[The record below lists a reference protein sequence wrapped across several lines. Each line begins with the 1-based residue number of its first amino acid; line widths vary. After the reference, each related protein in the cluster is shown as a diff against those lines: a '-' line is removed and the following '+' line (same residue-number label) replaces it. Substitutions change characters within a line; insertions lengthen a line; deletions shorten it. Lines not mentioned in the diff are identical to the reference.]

1 METTLYHSFN
11 ARNLSPDEIANSF
24 IENPQYADLLQVNHS
39 LLLGPRGCG
48 KTTLLKM
55 LMPQTIN
62 IWNNIP
68 GNDKIDLPFYGVYV
82 PTDNQW
88 KKQLIQLANS
98 FPLLP
103 DFSNIISKVIVNT
116 NVVKSVVNTFF
127 QLLEI
132 ENREDD
138 EFLKNKRNL
147 CIDLIRIFQLET
159 PISPDLVA
167 IELSIKERL
176 GQINKIINKTKITNT
191 INFSELPDYFH
202 SDFYDLT
209 SSSFFAFKKNFQT
222 DLSFKKS
229 HFRWALCFDELELAP
244 EWLQENLIS
253 QLRSRGDQ
261 SILYKLTSTPIVKI
275 EKSIV
280 DSRDIALESSDS
292 NDYNVIRAWTY
303 DRNGFVK
310 WNEFA
315 SKLAATKIRNYHGK
329 EILPEKIF
337 GIYDIEKILKSMKLS
352 NQKEIVADNNDSWDS
367 NFKKGTLMWH
377 LTKYL
382 AQNDKTFRLFLDKK
396 SISFQSPVPS
406 DERQMGPIFRKMKP
420 IIIYRSQ
427 FLRNNNIIGRK
438 NIPFYFGT
446 NNVYEICDG
455 NPRFLTALIDE
466 LLKINPRESIEEITP
481 EKQSTIIYRISQR
494 HLQIISSHPDASIE
508 LYGKVQNLGKLIV
521 QIGSYF
527 SSYFFSKDFTIEP
540 VGSFIV
546 DNGVNEKIISLVN
559 LGIRLGAFVYI
570 DPKEALSENGIFEKR
585 FRLSYLLYPN
595 FKLPIREYGSRQL
608 STILKDGKKGETTP
622 NLFSEE
628 L

>member
-88 KKQLIQLANS
+88 KKQLNQLANS

-103 DFSNIISKVIVNT
+103 AFSNIISKVIVNT
-116 NVVKSVVNTFF
+116 NVIKSVVNTFF

-132 ENREDD
+132 ENREDED
-138 EFLKNKRNL
+138 FLKNKRNL

-176 GQINKIINKTKITNT
+176 GQINKIINKTKLTNT

-209 SSSFFAFKKNFQT
+209 SSSFFAFKKNFQS
-222 DLSFKKS
+222 DISFKKS

-315 SKLAATKIRNYHGK
+315 SKLAATKIKNYHGR
-329 EILPEKIF
+329 EIVPEKIF

-352 NQKEIVADNNDSWDS
+352 NQKEIVPDNNDSWDS

-396 SISFQSPVPS
+396 SISFQSPAPS
-406 DERQMGPIFRKMKP
+406 DERQMGPVFRKMKP

-466 LLKINPRESIEEITP
+466 LLKINPRETIEEITP

-527 SSYFFSKDFTIEP
+527 GSYFFSKDFTIEP

-546 DNGVNEKIISLVN
+546 DDGVNEKIISLVN

-608 STILKDGKKGETTP
+608 STILKDGKKGEITP

>member
-11 ARNLSPDEIANSF
+11 ARNLSPDEIASSF
-24 IENPQYADLLQVNHS
+24 IENPQYADLIQVNHS

-62 IWNNIP
+62 SWNKIP
-68 GNDKIDLPFYGVYV
+68 DKDKIILPFYGVYI

-88 KKQLIQLANS
+88 KKQLIQLNNS
-98 FPLLP
+98 FPVLP
-103 DFSNIISKVIVNT
+103 DFANIISKVVVNT
-116 NVVKSVVNTFF
+116 NVIKSIVNTFF

-147 CIDLIRIFQLET
+147 CIDLIRIFELEK
-159 PISPDLVA
+159 PLSPDLVA

-176 GQINKIINKTKITNT
+176 AYINKVINKTKITN
-191 INFSELPDYFH
+191 IIDFNELPSYFFA
-202 SDFYDLT
+202 DFYDLT
-209 SSSFFAFKKNFQT
+209 SVSFSAFKKHFQY
-222 DLSFKKS
+222 DSSFSSS

-315 SKLAATKIRNYHGK
+315 SKLAETKIRNYHGK
-329 EILPEKIF
+329 NIAPDQIF
-337 GIYDIEKILKSMKLS
+337 GNYDIEKILKNMKLS
-352 NQKEIVADNNDSWDS
+352 SHKEIVADNNDSWDS

-382 AQNDKTFRLFLDKK
+382 GQNDKTFRFFLEKK
-396 SISFQSPVPS
+396 NISFQNPAPS
-406 DERQMGPIFRKMKP
+406 EENQMGPIFRKMKP

-427 FLRNNNIIGRK
+427 LLRNNNIVSRK
-438 NIPFYFGT
+438 NIPFYFGV
-446 NNVYEICDG
+446 NNIYEICDG

-466 LLKINPRESIEEITP
+466 LLKINSRESIEEISP
-481 EKQSTIIYRISQR
+481 EKQSSLIYKISQR

-508 LYGKVQNLGKLIV
+508 LYGKVQNLGKLII
-521 QIGSYF
+521 QIGNFFGSYLF
-527 SSYFFSKDFTIEP
+527 AKDFTIEP
-540 VGSFIV
+540 VGSFVV
-546 DNGVNEKIISLVN
+546 DKDVNEKIISLIN

-570 DPKEALSENGIFEKR
+570 DPKEALSENGILEKR

-595 FKLPIREYGSRQL
+595 FKLPIREYGARQL
-608 STILKDGKKGETTP
+608 STILKDGRKKDTTI

>member
-24 IENPQYADLLQVNHS
+24 IENPQYADLIQVNHS

-62 IWNNIP
+62 IWNNIE

-103 DFSNIISKVIVNT
+103 DFSNIISKVVVNT
-116 NVVKSVVNTFF
+116 NVIKSVVNTFF

-132 ENREDD
+132 ENREDED
-138 EFLKNKRNL
+138 FLKNKRNL

-176 GQINKIINKTKITNT
+176 GQINKIINKTKITST
-191 INFSELPDYFH
+191 INFNELPDYFH

-209 SSSFFAFKKNFQT
+209 SSSFFAFRKNFQS
-222 DLSFKKS
+222 DISFKKS

-253 QLRSRGDQ
+253 QLRSRADQ

-329 EILPEKIF
+329 EILPERIF
-337 GIYDIEKILKSMKLS
+337 GIYDIEKILKSMRLS

-382 AQNDKTFRLFLDKK
+382 AQNDKTFRLFLDNKK
-396 SISFQSPVPS
+396 ISFQNPVPS
-406 DERQMGPIFRKMKP
+406 EERQMGPIFRKMKP

-427 FLRNNNIIGRK
+427 LLRNNNIVGRK
-438 NIPFYFGT
+438 NIPFYFGA
-446 NNVYEICDG
+446 NNIYEICDG

-466 LLKINPRESIEEITP
+466 LLKINPRETIEEITP

-494 HLQIISSHPDASIE
+494 HLQIISSHPDASVE

-521 QIGSYF
+521 QIGRYF
-527 SSYFFSKDFTIEP
+527 SSYFFTKDFTIEP

-546 DNGVNEKIISLVN
+546 DKGVNEKIISLVN

-585 FRLSYLLYPN
+585 FRLSYLLHPN

-608 STILKDGKKGETTP
+608 STILKDGKKGETAP